1 MVVKSWFRAILS
13 GLFGLLLGV
22 VVAAVVNLLS
32 PVGSLSTALVLACL
46 PAFVAAIL
54 GFILGNRQKKAA

>member
-1 MVVKSWFRAILS
+1 MVVSSWLKAILS
-13 GLFGLLLGV
+13 GLFGILIGV

-32 PVGSLSTALVLACL
+32 PVGSLPLALVLACL

-54 GFILGNRQKKAA
+54 GFI